1 MTVSG
6 QMQRSAIRYG
16 LALCALAAA
25 STAAAGSFSIS
36 PIRVEFSGGGR
47 TQVLTVRNEEDRPVV
62 VQLRT
67 LAWSQADGHDRLEDT
82 RELLAT
88 PPVFTL
94 PANGQQIVRIALRR
108 EPDASRELD
117 YRLLLE
123 EVPQPAPKDF
133 TGLQVALRLSLPV
146 FVHPPK
152 RARETLAWS
161 AAWQSDGRLAVR
173 LRNDGGTHVQVLDFD
188 VRAAGAAAVTLHSS
202 VARYVLP
209 GSQAEWLLEPPGNS
223 ARFDALRVS
232 GASDQGGFNADLSV
246 ASP

>member
-1 MTVSG
+1 
-6 QMQRSAIRYG
+6 MQHSAIQRG

-25 STAAAGSFSIS
+25 SVAAAGSFSIS

-47 TQVLTVRNEEDRPVV
+47 MQVLTVRNEEDHAVV
-62 VQLRT
+62 VQLRV
-67 LAWSQADGHDRLEDT
+67 LAWSQLDGQDRLEET
-82 RELLAT
+82 RDLLAT

-108 EPDASRELD
+108 EADPSRELD

-123 EVPQPAPKDF
+123 EVPQAAPKDF

-146 FVHPPK
+146 FVQPPK
-152 RARETLAWS
+152 RAHEALVWS
-161 AAWQSDGRLAVR
+161 AAWRPDGRLALR
-173 LRNDGGTHVQVLDFD
+173 LRNDGGAHVQVLDFNVQPTD
-188 VRAAGAAAVTLHSS
+188 GSAMTLHNS

-209 GSQAEWLLEPPGNS
+209 ENQAEWLLEPPQGA
-223 ARFDALRVS
+223 ARFNALRIS
-232 GASDQGGFNADLSV
+232 GASDQGDFNADVSV